1 MSDALQYFP
10 RVASLRGLARVS
22 GHCATHGEFV
32 ADVLPGREP
41 LCLRCDVEREAA
53 SRLVEQRRAVLW
65 GCGVPG
71 KFRQAKFRDLL
82 EVCPEQVAVLQAFKG
97 WVARVGKDRSA
108 GNVVMVGSTG
118 TGKTHM
124 ASAAALNLIS
134 HCGLEVRYVTSDQ
147 MRIEVCDTWG
157 KPGRSENAE
166 LRRLA
171 KYPLLIIDE
180 VDILDANG
188 HGLRILNRV
197 IDARSADGL
206 PTVFISNQTQERLI
220 DIVGPRAV
228 SRMYENA
235 LALQCYWDDF
245 RARRLKN

>member
-1 MSDALQYFP
+1 MSEALQYFP

-32 ADVLPGREP
+32 AHVLPGRVP

-53 SRLVEQRRAVLW
+53 NRLAEQRRAVLW

-71 KFRQAKFRDLL
+71 TFREAKFRDLL

-124 ASAAALNLIS
+124 ASAAALNLIA
-134 HCGLEVRYVTSDQ
+134 HCGLDVRYVTSDQ
-147 MRIEVCDTWG
+147 MRVEVCETWG
-157 KPGRSENAE
+157 KPGRSENVE

-171 KYPLLIIDE
+171 MCPLLIIDE
-180 VDILDANG
+180 VDILDSNG
-188 HGLRILNRV
+188 HGLRILTNV
-197 IDARSADGL
+197 IAARSRAGF
-206 PTVFISNQTQERLI
+206 PTVFISNQTKERLI
-220 DIVGPRAV
+220 EIVGQRAV

-235 LALQCYWDDF
+235 LVLQCYWEDF
-245 RARRLKN
+245 RARRIGN

>member
-1 MSDALQYFP
+1 MNNALQYFP
-10 RVASLRGLARVS
+10 KVASLRGLARVT
-22 GHCATHGEFV
+22 GYCDKHGGFT
-32 ADVLPGREP
+32 ADVMPGSAP
-41 LCLRCDVEREAA
+41 LCLRCDFENEAA
-53 SRLVEQRRAVLW
+53 RRVAERRRAELW

-71 KFRQAKFRDLL
+71 KFRQAKFRDLI
-82 EVCPEQVAVLQAFKG
+82 EICPEQVAVLQAFKG
-97 WVARVGKDRSA
+97 WVARVGKDRNA

-147 MRIEVCDTWG
+147 MRVEVCETWG
-157 KPGRSENAE
+157 KPGRSENTE

-171 KYPLLIIDE
+171 MYPLLIIDE
-180 VDILDANG
+180 IDILDANG

-197 IDARSADGL
+197 IDARSVEGL
-206 PTVFISNQTQERLI
+206 PTVFISNQTQERLT
-220 DIVGPRAV
+220 DIVGVRAV

-235 LALQCYWDDF
+235 LVLQCYWEDF
-245 RARRLKN
+245 RARGLKR